1 MSNLSETIDKVV
13 QKILVEIV
21 GTAELRADLDNSTGT
36 LGLYHCKTV
45 TYLYAGCKLWF
56 YESIPLTSKWI

>member
-36 LGLYHCKTV
+36 LGLHHCKTV
-45 TYLYAGCKLWF
+45 TYLYAGCKL
-56 YESIPLTSKWI
+56 